1 MKFYIFLFLFLFY
14 ACIDQVE
21 SEQNDFVQL
30 VQQIDTYGEAMDLDI
45 TCLLYT
51 SPSPRD

>member
-1 MKFYIFLFLFLFY
+1 MEGSRDKLVVFYDGSCP
-14 ACIDQVE
+14 ACIKDRRWYEKLSGRTGDSVE
-21 SEQNDFVQL
+21 W
-30 VQQIDTYGEAMDLDI
+30 LDI